1 MLLITGANGQLGTCL
16 RDIVPPAQAIFT
28 DVAELDIT
36 QENSVLAFGK
46 DKPLTAI
53 INCAAY
59 TNVDKAQ
66 DEPALARKINV
77 DGPANLA
84 KLAALK
90 NIPLI
95 HISTDYV
102 FDGTANTP
110 LPEDAPTRPLGV
122 YGQTKREGE
131 EVVLQYAPTAV
142 ILRTAWLYSPYG
154 KNFVKTMLRLG
165 KEKQELGVVFDQVGT
180 PTYAPHLAQA
190 IMQILP
196 QIKEGTQEIYHF
208 TDEGVC
214 SWYDLAWYVLN
225 KAQSP
230 CRVRPISSAQ
240 YPTKAQR
247 PAFSVLNKSKIT
259 KTFNLQ
265 LPHWTQGADACL
277 EKLNN
282 TPL

>member
-36 QENSVLAFGK
+36 QESAVLDFGK

-66 DEPALARKINV
+66 DEPALARQINV

-102 FDGTANTP
+102 FDGSANTP
-110 LPEDAPTRPLGV
+110 LSEAAPTRPLGV

-131 EVVLQYAPTAV
+131 EAVLKYARTAV

-165 KEKQELGVVFDQVGT
+165 QEKQELGVVFDQVGT

-196 QIKEGTQEIYHF
+196 QIKEGSKEIYHF

-225 KAQSP
+225 KVQSP
-230 CRVRPISSAQ
+230 CRVRPILSAQ

-247 PAFSVLNKSKIT
+247 PAFSVLNKNKIT
-259 KTFNLQ
+259 QAFQLQ
-265 LPHWTQGADACL
+265 LPHWTQGADECL
-277 EKLNN
+277 KKL
-282 TPL
+282 TH

>member
-131 EVVLQYAPTAV
+131 EAVLKHAPTAV

-282 TPL
+282 KPL

>member
-196 QIKEGTQEIYHF
+196 RIKEGTQEIYHF

-230 CRVRPISSAQ
+230 CRARPISSDQ

-282 TPL
+282 KLL